1 MGRRN
6 YLVEGVSGTGK
17 TAVCHELRRRGLHA
31 VNGDRELA
39 YQGDPVTGRA
49 VSAVAGTAVH
59 DHHLWD
65 VERVRAIAGDA
76 SQPATFFCGGS
87 RNAEGFLEVFDAVFV
102 LVVDAATLERRLDAR
117 GDDEWAGAGRTDER
131 ALVRRLH
138 ASGAGTPDGVR
149 LDATQPLELVVD
161 ELLRRC
167 AVFDDGSER
176 SVWWVSEDGAD
187 EDPRFLG
194 AFSTWA
200 AAAASADDRRR
211 QVHESRT
218 VYVDRYTVGE
228 TAWASGFFQVDA

>member
-1 MGRRN
+1 MLVGRRN

-17 TAVCHELRRRGLHA
+17 TAVCQELRRRGLNV

-49 VSAVAGTAVH
+49 VSGTTGTAVH

-76 SQPATFFCGGS
+76 SEPATFFCGGS
-87 RNAEGFLEVFDAVFV
+87 RNVEDFLEVFDAVFV

-117 GDDEWAGAGRTDER
+117 DGDEWAGVGRADER

-138 ASGAGTPDGVR
+138 ASGAGTPEGVR
-149 LDATQPLELVVD
+149 LDATQPLGLVVD

-167 AVFDDGSER
+167 GLAVDSCMF
-176 SVWWVSEDGAD
+176 
-187 EDPRFLG
+187 
-194 AFSTWA
+194 
-200 AAAASADDRRR
+200 
-211 QVHESRT
+211 
-218 VYVDRYTVGE
+218 
-228 TAWASGFFQVDA
+228 